1 MERPIQR
8 IAIIGMGRSGTSFLT
23 RFLGKSGVYLG
34 ELPNKFGKYE
44 HPLGRGINEEIL
56 AECFGAREGLPYGR
70 LPTAEIDVDE
80 RWRPRV
86 AEFVEYMDRMAT
98 SNGASGYWAFKD
110 PRTTILHSLWIDDFD
125 IEHSTFQ
132 LETKDRR
139 RLEDAAHA

>member
-70 LPTAEIDVDE
+70 LPTARLQAISAPTT
-80 RWRPRV
+80 RTLQFTPTWMPATRPRLR
-86 AEFVEYMDRMAT
+86 FSFTFST
-98 SNGASGYWAFKD
+98 SV
-110 PRTTILHSLWIDDFD
+110 P
-125 IEHSTFQ
+125 
-132 LETKDRR
+132 
-139 RLEDAAHA
+139 